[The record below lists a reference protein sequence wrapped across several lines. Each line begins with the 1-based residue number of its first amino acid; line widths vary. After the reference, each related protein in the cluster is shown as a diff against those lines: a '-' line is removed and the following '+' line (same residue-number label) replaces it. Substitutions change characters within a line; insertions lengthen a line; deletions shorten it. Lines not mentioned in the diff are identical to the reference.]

1 MKNNQTFLIIG
12 ILFAVVLFTLLGIGL
27 GRYASSVM
35 VTESPNAACAV
46 TMTDV
51 IASAQGD
58 VYNME
63 GVTDYSEPDFSSLAT
78 YSVQGDAIT
87 NPTFETVPNDLKD
100 EQKDAA
106 LQNEGWELFTDL
118 IPSQDRQMVAQYN
131 TFTDGY
137 SNTLAAVDQV
147 KTDPAQW
154 ILEIDIADLKD
165 KDSLL
170 FTMIHEYA
178 HILTLNASQVTPDQ
192 EIVDDPYNL
201 DLQASKAAAC
211 SNFFTGTGCSYT
223 DSYIHAFYNRFWL
236 DINDEWQK
244 IDALQYGTED
254 QTPYYDALYKFYKAH
269 QDQFLDD
276 YSTTHP
282 DEDIAEAFAY
292 FVFSPKPTG
301 NSIKD
306 QKVAFFY
313 EYPELVELRANILG
327 SVCTSFPK

>member
-1 MKNNQTFLIIG
+1 MKNNQTLTTIG
-12 ILFAVVLFTLLGIGL
+12 ILLAIALFALLGITL

-35 VTESPNAACAV
+35 AAETPNAACAV
-46 TMTDV
+46 TMTEV
-51 IASAQGD
+51 ITSAQGD

-63 GVTDYSEPDFSSLAT
+63 GVTDYSEPDFYDLAT
-78 YSVQGDAIT
+78 YSVQGNAIT
-87 NPTFETVPNDLKD
+87 NPTFESVPNDLKD
-100 EQKDAA
+100 EQKDSA
-106 LQNEGWELFTDL
+106 LQNEGWKIFTNL
-118 IPSQDRQMVAQYN
+118 IPPQDRQMIAQYN

-137 SNTLAAVDQV
+137 SNTLAAVDQT
-147 KTDPAQW
+147 KADPSQW
-154 ILEIDIADLKD
+154 ILEIDVADLED

-170 FTMIHEYA
+170 FTMVHEYA

-201 DLQASKAAAC
+201 DLQASKAAVC
-211 SNFFTGTGCSYT
+211 PNFFTGTGCSYK
-223 DSYIHAFYNRFWL
+223 DSYIDAFYNRFWL

-254 QTPYYDALYKFYKAH
+254 LTPYYDALYKFYKAH

-276 YSTTHP
+276 YSTTHL

-301 NSIKD
+301 NSIKE
-306 QKVAFFY
+306 QKIAFFY
-313 EYPELVELRANILG
+313 EYPELVNLRENILRG
-327 SVCTSFPK
+327 ACSLGK